1 MSIIFSELI
10 KGAQKKLEKVFKREL
25 SRFDISWWQEKKLK
39 HSSAG
44 EIQQHIYKNKFK
56 ILFRNPKSFLLTVKE
71 LFIDEIYKFETLNKN
86 PYIIDCGA
94 YIGTS
99 VLYFKTNYPSS
110 KILAFE
116 PDKNNFKILN
126 QNAISWNFDNV
137 EIINKAIWINN
148 NSINFDSKGEMS
160 GSINLIESQNQKA
173 NLVQTQRLCD
183 LLDVKIDLLKIDIEG
198 AEYEVIKDC
207 ESKLKNVEKLFIE
220 YHGNYDEMHKLNSIL
235 NTLLANNFCYY
246 IKEAGIT
253 YKWPF
258 FEKKTIYDFDVQLN
272 IFAFRR

>member
-56 ILFRNPKSFLLTVKE
+56 ILFRNPKSFLHTVKE
-71 LFIDEIYKFETLNKN
+71 LFIDEIYKFETLNEN

-207 ESKLKNVEKLFIE
+207 ESNLKNVEKLFIE